1 MTSVST
7 VTGRVW
13 PIRCARFLACASRS
27 GSQQGSRKMIRL
39 AAVSVKPCAR
49 AWTRLKEH
57 VQARTHARAET
68 DIDDEDA
75 LVRIRRE
82 GLEVLLA
89 FFDVD
94 TLGDQQ
100 EVGQA

>member
-1 MTSVST
+1 
-7 VTGRVW
+7 
-13 PIRCARFLACASRS
+13 
-27 GSQQGSRKMIRL
+27 
-39 AAVSVKPCAR
+39 
-49 AWTRLKEH
+49 